1 MPTGR
6 LSYRRVSK
14 AALDCALVADD
25 PIECRRSGRRRIL
38 LGSGVQNPRARRLA
52 HAKSPAGGGLSVN
65 ESALACRY
73 EMRQP
78 GKSLKWFPRGGAKP
92 LGRIVQVR
100 RQTLAEGCEP
110 RQFELPAISSLAAV
124 SGKLPSLFWGTI
136 GADPMK
142 ELTVSGEI
150 VQMSLGAVANSW
162 RALSGTAVPRFGS

>member
-25 PIECRRSGRRRIL
+25 PIECRRSGRRRML

-78 GKSLKWFPRGGAKP
+78 GKSLKWFPRGGAKA

-100 RQTLAEGCEP
+100 RQTLAEGLRAQTVRTARHLVIGRGLGE
-110 RQFELPAISSLAAV
+110 AAV
-124 SGKLPSLFWGTI
+124 LVLGNDRRRPDEGVDGI
-136 GADPMK
+136 GRD
-142 ELTVSGEI
+142 S
-150 VQMSLGAVANSW
+150 SDVAG
-162 RALSGTAVPRFGS
+162 RRRE